1 MKKNDFLIISTADW
15 DSPIQTNKQY
25 VSKEIAKLGNRVL
38 YIESLGVRKIQIK
51 KKDILRIF
59 KRIINNLLIIKQQE
73 KNIWVLSFILFP
85 GATNKRIILINK
97 IIFNFNLFIAMKL
110 LKFKKDYLWTYNP
123 LTSLYLDI
131 NKFNSSIY
139 HAVDAIEYQPFMPKD
154 LIKRQEIIL
163 SKKVDKIFVTSK
175 NIINKLKKY
184 NSNISYFGNVCD
196 YEHFSKSLS
205 THIDDIPPDIK
216 SISKP
221 IIGFI
226 GSISEYKLNYKL
238 IYDVAKSLK
247 EINFV
252 FIGPTDDSVNHSN
265 LSRIKNL
272 KNVYLLGFRKY
283 KDLPSYCA
291 FFDVAWLPLI
301 HNNYTKSMFPMKF
314 FEYLAAGL
322 PIVSTNLESLKEFRN
337 FVYMS
342 DDLSKIKVSIKEALK
357 NKNSNL
363 TTRLSLAMENT
374 YQKRTKKML
383 MELN

>member
-59 KRIINNLLIIKQQE
+59 KRIINNLLIIKQKE

-363 TTRLSLAMENT
+363 TNRLSLAMENT

>member
-38 YIESLGVRKIQIK
+38 YVESLGVRKIQMN
-51 KKDILRIF
+51 KKDLLRIF
-59 KRIINNLLIIKQQE
+59 KRIINNLLIIKQKE

-97 IIFNFNLFIAMKL
+97 IIINFNLFIAMKL
-110 LKFKKDYLWTYNP
+110 LNFKQDYLWTYNP
-123 LTSLYLDI
+123 LTSLYLNV

-139 HAVDAIEYQPFMPKD
+139 HAVDAIEHQPFMPKD

-205 THIDDIPPDIK
+205 THIDDIPQDIK
-216 SISKP
+216 CISKP

-252 FIGPTDDSVNHSN
+252 FIGPTDDSLNHSN
-265 LSRIKNL
+265 LNRLKNL

-322 PIVSTNLESLKEFRN
+322 PIVSTNLESLKEFRK

-357 NKNSNL
+357 NKNYNL
-363 TTRLSLAMENT
+363 TNRLSLARENT